1 MKKTFVTGILAAAL
15 IVGGGT
21 GIMVAAAKEN
31 PDNSAK
37 VKQEQGM
44 NQMMKSVNMGD
55 MQQMMK
61 SGNTEDMQQMMK
73 SCNAE
78 DMGKMMETGNMDDMQ
93 KMMENQNMSFEEMK
107 KQMKEMHPDL
117 TD

>member
-44 NQMMKSVNMGD
+44 NEMMKSGNMGD

-61 SGNTEDMQQMMK
+61 SGTRRT
-73 SCNAE
+73 CNR
-78 DMGKMMETGNMDDMQ
+78 
-93 KMMENQNMSFEEMK
+93 
-107 KQMKEMHPDL
+107 
-117 TD
+117 